1 MVGVCTYGPDSH
13 KDLSEKGLGSGSHV
27 PSKNAWPIIILPY
40 SFVLIK
46 VLIVGVFRFLKK
58 NNKNCSTQGNTNND
72 MLTKSNIK
80 YIQRQSKKKNQS

>member
-13 KDLSEKGLGSGSHV
+13 KALSEKGLGSGSHV

-46 VLIVGVFRFLKK
+46 VLIVRVFRFLKK
-58 NNKNCSTQGNTNND
+58 IIKIVVHKVILIMTCSPNQILSTYKDNQ
-72 MLTKSNIK
+72 
-80 YIQRQSKKKNQS
+80 KKKD